1 MTHVLVIDDEST
13 IRWSIEQTLRAA
25 GYTVALAENGTE
37 GMRLFRELDPA
48 VVLLDV
54 RLPDEDGFTLLDR
67 MVESRRGTAV
77 IVMTAFD
84 DMRTPADAMRL
95 GATAYLKKPF
105 DFDALA
111 AEVCKALE
119 AYPVVGGGDANRS

>member
-54 RLPDEDGFTLLDR
+54 RLPDEDGFTLP
-67 MVESRRGTAV
+67 
-77 IVMTAFD
+77 
-84 DMRTPADAMRL
+84 DMRAMAGPSGSFAISVEKSADLQTWSPVLLQTSSDPAKAFYRL
-95 GATAYLKKPF
+95 RLQ
-105 DFDALA
+105 
-111 AEVCKALE
+111 
-119 AYPVVGGGDANRS
+119 R